1 MLLYLSK
8 REMPYV
14 ATVKDSRLNLDSEC
28 LRSSADT
35 LQNEVRRAGES
46 LEGRQYS
53 LSVEASN
60 ASCEIVS
67 ACASNTDEVGKYLLR
82 LQSHVDEY
90 MRCKY
95 RG

>member
-1 MLLYLSK
+1 MDMYVDTKLFDHI
-8 REMPYV
+8 RESLG
-14 ATVKDSRLNLDSEC
+14 AC
-28 LRSSADT
+28 AGQLRSSADT

-67 ACASNTDEVGKYLLR
+67 ACASNADEVGKYLSR

-90 MRCKY
+90 IRCKY